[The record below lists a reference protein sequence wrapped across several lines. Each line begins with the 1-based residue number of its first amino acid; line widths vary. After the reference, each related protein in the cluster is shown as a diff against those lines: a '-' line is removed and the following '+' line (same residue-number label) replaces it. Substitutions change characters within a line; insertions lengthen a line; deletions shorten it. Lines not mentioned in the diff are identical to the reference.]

1 MTKGD
6 GGKKTFSLGADA
18 AELLET
24 LADRFFGSNQ
34 TETVR
39 AGLRALAVEYGLLGE
54 TTWSVDGYVAGR
66 APKGGARCYRCER
79 RFQTGEFL
87 YHLVF
92 RRGAGPNALSRLP
105 EEELW
110 VCPFCVEEESD
121 A

>member
-1 MTKGD
+1 MTKVD

-24 LADRFFGSNQ
+24 LAEQFFGSNQ

-54 TTWSVDGYVAGR
+54 TTWIVDGYVAGR

-79 RFQTGEFL
+79 RFQVGELL
-87 YHLVF
+87 YRLVF
-92 RRGAGPNALSRLP
+92 RRGSGPNALPHLP

-110 VCPFCVEEESD
+110 VCPLCVEEESY

>member
-1 MTKGD
+1 MTD
-6 GGKKTFSLGADA
+6 TVKKTFILKTEVAR
-18 AELLET
+18 LLET
-24 LADRFFGSNQ
+24 LAKEHFGGNQ

-54 TTWSVDGYVAGR
+54 TTWIVDGYVAGR

-79 RFQTGEFL
+79 RFQAGELL
-87 YHLVF
+87 YRPIF
-92 RRGAGPNALSRLP
+92 RRGSGPNALSRLP

-110 VCPFCVEEESD
+110 VCPLCVEEESD

>member
-1 MTKGD
+1 MKKGD

-39 AGLRALAVEYGLLGE
+39 AGLRALAVEYSLLGE
-54 TTWSVDGYVAGR
+54 TTWIMDGYVAGR

-79 RFQTGEFL
+79 RFQAGEFL
-87 YHLVF
+87 YRPVF
-92 RRGAGPNALSRLP
+92 RRGSGPDTLPNLP

-110 VCPFCVEEESD
+110 VCPLCIEEESD